1 MDARLAAEEEVQRLE
16 EVQREEACA
25 KLEKL
30 EKARLR
36 GNHALKKEQ
45 DTQVEPR
52 LRRISEISL

>member
-1 MDARLAAEEEVQRLE
+1 ME

-25 KLEKL
+25 RVEKL

-45 DTQVEPR
+45 DTQVVPR
-52 LRRISEISL
+52 SGKISEKIENYYWLKI